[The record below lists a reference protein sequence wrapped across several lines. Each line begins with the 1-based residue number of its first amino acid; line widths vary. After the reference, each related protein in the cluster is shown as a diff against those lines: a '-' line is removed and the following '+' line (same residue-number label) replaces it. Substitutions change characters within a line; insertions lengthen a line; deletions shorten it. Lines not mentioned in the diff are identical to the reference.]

1 VKNDGQDTY
10 HQTYPDRGQTSE
22 APPLEHEPTRT
33 AASDSAAGLTSA
45 EARRRLEAYGTN
57 VVQDVVQHP
66 ITRALKKLWAPVP
79 WMLEAAVVIQLALGE
94 YGEASAIAFLLVF
107 NAGLGFFQEGRA
119 QATLEALKSR
129 LAVTAWARRDGVWET
144 LSAADLV
151 HGDVVKLS
159 LGAVVPADVRLIE
172 GSVLVDQSMLTGESV
187 PLEAGPGFETY
198 AGALIRR
205 GEAIAEILATGAR
218 TKFGRTAELIRNAHL
233 ESTEQQAIFRVV
245 RNLALFNGGVTLL
258 LIIYAVHLEMP
269 LAQIAPLVLVAILAS
284 IPVALPSMF
293 TLAATVGARAVA
305 RRGVLPTRLSA
316 LDESAG
322 MNVLCADKTGTLT
335 RNELT
340 VTACHALPGFDGEQI
355 LALAALASSDG
366 GADPLDSAIRA
377 ASQPTRVA
385 RWKLVT
391 FTPFD
396 PTRKMSEAVAIDTE
410 GNSMR
415 IVKGALAVVAA
426 ISESSPPATTMVED
440 LQAKGFR
447 VLVVAVGSAEPLRI
461 AGVIA
466 LSDPPREDSAALIA
480 ELRDL
485 GVRTVM
491 VTGDA
496 PVTARVVADAVGIT
510 GLSCTTVPLPSDI
523 RAEDY
528 GVFAGVL
535 PEDKYA
541 LVQAF
546 QRGGHVVGMCGDGA
560 NDAPA
565 LRQAQMGIAVF
576 TATDVAKS
584 AAGIVLTEP
593 GLGGIVAAVQEG
605 RTTFQRILTYT
616 FRSIIHKVVQVLFL
630 LVGLIIS
637 GTAVLTP
644 LLMVLMMVAGDFFA
658 LSSATD
664 NVRPSSLPNVWR
676 IGNLTIA
683 GIILGFCD
691 LVFCIA
697 NLAVGRFVLDLD
709 NNTLRTLT
717 VVTLVFSGQAIFYIS
732 RERRHLW
739 SSRPGSWLIASS
751 IFDITLFSTLAI
763 QGILMAPLKAT
774 IVVCIFGAAIALA
787 FCLDMVKVMLF
798 RRLTIA

>member
-1 VKNDGQDTY
+1 MTG
-10 HQTYPDRGQTSE
+10 
-22 APPLEHEPTRT
+22 
-33 AASDSAAGLTSA
+33 ASLDPAAGLASD
-45 EARRRLEAYGTN
+45 EARRRLAAYGTN
-57 VVQDVVQHP
+57 TVQDVVQHP
-66 ITRALKKLWAPVP
+66 INRAVKKLWAPVP
-79 WMLEAAVVIQLALGE
+79 WMLEAAVLLQLALGE
-94 YGEASAIAFLLVF
+94 YFEASAIGFLLVF

-129 LAVTAWARRDGVWET
+129 LPLTASARRDGVWRT
-144 LSAADLV
+144 LPAAELV
-151 HGDVVKLS
+151 QGDVVKLS
-159 LGAVVPADVRLIE
+159 LGAVVPADARLID
-172 GSVLVDQSMLTGESV
+172 GSVLIDQSMLTGESLAV
-187 PLEAGPGFETY
+187 EAGAGFQTY

-205 GEAIAEILATGAR
+205 GEAIAEIVATGAR
-218 TKFGRTAELIRNAHL
+218 TKFGHSAELIRTAHV
-233 ESTEQQAIFRVV
+233 ESTEQKTMFRVV
-245 RNLALFNGGVTLL
+245 RNLVLFNGGVTTLL
-258 LIIYAVHLEMP
+258 AAYAVYLSMP
-269 LAQIAPLVLVAILAS
+269 PAQIAQLVLVAMLAS

-316 LDESAG
+316 LDEAAG
-322 MNVLCADKTGTLT
+322 MDVLCADKTGTLT
-335 RNELT
+335 RNELA
-340 VTACHALPGFDGEQI
+340 VTACHALPGFEPPQV
-355 LALAALASSDG
+355 LAMATLASSDG
-366 GADPLDSAIRA
+366 GADPLDAAIRA
-377 ASQPTRVA
+377 ATQPSQLAP
-385 RWKLVT
+385 WKLVSL
-391 FTPFD
+391 TPFD
-396 PTRKMSEAVAIDTE
+396 PARKMSEAAVIDAD
-410 GNSMR
+410 GNPMR
-415 IVKGALAVVAA
+415 IVKGALAVVTMIAEA
-426 ISESSPPATTMVED
+426 SPPAAAMVQE

-447 VLVVAVGSAEPLRI
+447 VLVLAVGSAEPLRI

-466 LSDPPREDSAALIA
+466 LSDPPRKDSAALVGQ
-480 ELRDL
+480 LSRL

-496 PVTARVVADAVGIT
+496 PVTARVVAEAVGIS
-510 GLSCTTVPLPSDI
+510 GPLCSTVPLPQDI
-523 RAEDY
+523 RAEDF

-541 LVQAF
+541 LVQAL
-546 QRGGHVVGMCGDGA
+546 QRHGHVVGMCGDGA

-616 FRSIIHKVVQVLFL
+616 LRSIIHKIVQVLFL
-630 LVGLIIS
+630 LAGLVIS

-664 NVRPSSLPNVWR
+664 NVRASSSPNVWR

-683 GIILGFCD
+683 GIVIGFCD
-691 LVFCIA
+691 LLFCITS
-697 NLAVGRFVLDLD
+697 LAVGRFALGL
-709 NNTLRTLT
+709 NSHELRTLT
-717 VVTLVFSGQAIFYIS
+717 VLTLVYSGQAIFYVS
-732 RERRHLW
+732 RERLHLW

-751 IFDITLFSTLAI
+751 VLDITLFSTLAI
-763 QGILMAPLKAT
+763 RGILMAPLSPA
-774 IVVCIFGAAIALA
+774 IVAALMGAAVVLA
-787 FCLDMVKVMLF
+787 FCIDTVKVVLF

>member
-1 VKNDGQDTY
+1 M
-10 HQTYPDRGQTSE
+10 SS
-22 APPLEHEPTRT
+22 APP
-33 AASDSAAGLTSA
+33 DSATGLTSD
-45 EARRRLEAYGTN
+45 EARQRLAAHGTN
-57 VVQDVVQHP
+57 AVQDDIQHP
-66 ITRALKKLWAPVP
+66 VNRALRKLWAPVP
-79 WMLEAAVVIQLALGE
+79 WMLEAAVLLQLALGE
-94 YGEASAIAFLLVF
+94 YVEASAVAFLLVF

-119 QATLEALKSR
+119 QATLKALKSR
-129 LAVTAWARRDGVWET
+129 LAVTASARRDGVWKT
-144 LSAADLV
+144 LAAAELV
-151 HGDVVKLS
+151 QGDVVKLS
-159 LGAVVPADVRLIE
+159 LGAVVPADVRLID
-172 GSVLVDQSMLTGESV
+172 GSVLVDQSLLTGESI
-187 PLEAGPGFETY
+187 PIEAGPGFETY

-205 GEAIAEILATGAR
+205 GEAVAEITATGSR
-218 TKFGRTAELIRNAHL
+218 TKFGSSAELIRTAHV
-233 ESTEQQAIFRVV
+233 ESTEQKAIFRVV
-245 RNLALFNGGVTLL
+245 RNLALFNGAVTI
-258 LIIYAVHLEMP
+258 LIIAYAIHLAMP
-269 LAQIAPLVLVAILAS
+269 FAQIAPLALVAVLAS

-305 RRGVLPTRLSA
+305 GRGVLPTRLSA
-316 LDESAG
+316 LDEAAG
-322 MNVLCADKTGTLT
+322 MDILCADKTGTLT
-335 RNELT
+335 RNELA
-340 VTACHALPGFDGEQI
+340 VTACRALPGFDETQV
-355 LALAALASSDG
+355 LALATLASSDG
-366 GADPLDSAIRA
+366 GADPLDAAIRA
-377 ASQPTRVA
+377 ASQPANVA

-396 PTRKMSEAVAIDTE
+396 PTRKMSEAAAIDPE
-410 GNSMR
+410 NKSLR
-415 IVKGALAVVAA
+415 IVKGAFAVVAA
-426 ISESSPPATTMVED
+426 IAESSPPAAAMVEE

-447 VLVVAVGSAEPLRI
+447 VLVVAVGSTEPLRI

-466 LSDPPREDSAALIA
+466 LSDPPREDSAALVA
-480 ELRDL
+480 QLHGL

-491 VTGDA
+491 ITGDA

-510 GLSCTTVPLPSDI
+510 GPICATTPLPRDI
-523 RAEDY
+523 RAEEF

-546 QRGGHVVGMCGDGA
+546 QRDGHVVGMCGDGA

-616 FRSIIHKVVQVLFL
+616 FRSIVHKVVQVLL
-630 LVGLIIS
+630 LLAGLVIS
-637 GTAVLTP
+637 RAAVLTP
-644 LLMVLMMVAGDFFA
+644 LLLVLMMVAGDFFA

-664 NVRPSSLPNVWR
+664 NVRASSLPNVWR

-697 NLAVGRFVLDLD
+697 SLAVGRFALGLDSD
-709 NNTLRTLT
+709 ALRTLT
-717 VVTLVFSGQAIFYIS
+717 VVTLVFSGQAIFYVS

-739 SSRPGSWLIASS
+739 SSRPGTWLIASS
-751 IFDITLFSTLAI
+751 IVDITLFSTLAT
-763 QGILMAPLKAT
+763 QGILMAPLPAT
-774 IVVCIFGAAIALA
+774 IIASVFGSAIVLA
-787 FCLDMVKVMLF
+787 FILDMVKVMLF
-798 RRLTIA
+798 RRLAIA

>member
-1 VKNDGQDTY
+1 MST
-10 HQTYPDRGQTSE
+10 E
-22 APPLEHEPTRT
+22 APG
-33 AASDSAAGLTSA
+33 SATGLTSK
-45 EARRRLEAYGTN
+45 EAQRRLASNGTN
-57 VVQDVVQHP
+57 VVQDSVEHP
-66 ITRALKKLWAPVP
+66 INRALKKLWAPVP
-79 WMLEAAVVIQLALGE
+79 WMLEAAVLLQLALGD
-94 YGEASAIAFLLVF
+94 YVEASAIALLLVF

-129 LAVTAWARRDGVWET
+129 LAVTASARRDGVWKT
-144 LSAADLV
+144 LPAAELV
-151 HGDVVKLS
+151 QGDVVKLS
-159 LGAVVPADVRLIE
+159 LGAVVPGDVRLIG

-187 PLEAGPGFETY
+187 PIEAGPGFETY

-205 GEAIAEILATGAR
+205 GEAVAEIVATGAR
-218 TKFGRTAELIRNAHL
+218 TKFGRSAELIRTAHV
-233 ESTEQQAIFRVV
+233 ESTEQKAIFRVV
-245 RNLALFNGGVTLL
+245 RNLALFNGGVTIL
-258 LIIYAVHLEMP
+258 LIAYAVHLAMP
-269 LAQIAPLVLVAILAS
+269 FAQIAPLVLVAVLAS

-316 LDESAG
+316 LDEAAG
-322 MNVLCADKTGTLT
+322 MDVLCADKTGTLT
-335 RNELT
+335 RNALA
-340 VTACHALPGFDGEQI
+340 VTACHALPGFDEAQI
-355 LALAALASSDG
+355 LAMATLASSDG

-377 ASQPTRVA
+377 ASQPANVA

-396 PTRKMSEAVAIDTE
+396 PARKMSEAAAIDTD
-410 GNSMR
+410 GNTMR
-415 IVKGALAVVAA
+415 IVKGAFAVVAA
-426 ISESSPPATTMVED
+426 IADPSPSAAAMVEE

-447 VLVVAVGSAEPLRI
+447 VLVVAVGLAEPLRI

-480 ELRDL
+480 QLHEL

-510 GLSCTTVPLPSDI
+510 GPICATAPLPHDI
-523 RAEDY
+523 RADEF
-528 GVFAGVL
+528 GVFASVL

-546 QRGGHVVGMCGDGA
+546 QRDGHVVGMCGDGA

-616 FRSIIHKVVQVLFL
+616 FRSIVHKIVQVLFL
-630 LVGLIIS
+630 LAGLVIS

-644 LLMVLMMVAGDFFA
+644 LLMVLMMVVGDFFA

-664 NVRPSSLPNVWR
+664 NVRASSLPNVWR

-697 NLAVGRFVLDLD
+697 SLAAGHFVLGLD
-709 NNTLRTLT
+709 SDTLRTLT
-717 VVTLVFSGQAIFYIS
+717 VITLVYSGQAVFYVS

-751 IFDITLFSTLAI
+751 LLDITLFSTLAI
-763 QGILMAPLKAT
+763 QGILMTPLPAT
-774 IVVCIFGAAIALA
+774 IVACVFGAAIVLG
-787 FCLDMVKVMLF
+787 FCLDTVKVMLF
-798 RRLTIA
+798 RRLAIA

>member
-1 VKNDGQDTY
+1 MRVAGR
-10 HQTYPDRGQTSE
+10 P
-22 APPLEHEPTRT
+22 EHEPTSSE
-33 AASDSAAGLTSA
+33 ALSSATGLTSD
-45 EARRRLEAYGTN
+45 EARRRLAANGTN
-57 VVQDVVQHP
+57 AVQDVVQHP
-66 ITRALKKLWAPVP
+66 INRAVGKLWAPVP
-79 WMLEAAVVIQLALGE
+79 WMLEAAVLLQLVLGE
-94 YGEASAIAFLLVF
+94 YVEASAVAFLLVF
-107 NAGLGFFQEGRA
+107 NASLGFVQEGRA
-119 QATLEALKSR
+119 QATLDALKSR
-129 LAVTAWARRDGVWET
+129 LAVTASARRDGAWKT
-144 LSAADLV
+144 LSAAELV
-151 HGDVVKLS
+151 QGDVVKLS
-159 LGAVVPADVRLIE
+159 LGAVVPADVRLVD

-187 PLEAGPGFETY
+187 PTEAGPGFETY

-205 GEAIAEILATGAR
+205 GEAVAEITATGAR
-218 TKFGRTAELIRNAHL
+218 TKFGRSAELVRTAHV
-233 ESTEQQAIFRVV
+233 ESTEQKAIVRVV
-245 RNLALFNGGVTLL
+245 RNLAFFNGGVTIL
-258 LIIYAVHLEMP
+258 LIAYAVHLAMP
-269 LAQIAPLVLVAILAS
+269 FAQVAPLVLVALLAS

-316 LDESAG
+316 PDEAAG
-322 MNVLCADKTGTLT
+322 MDILCADKTGTLT
-335 RNELT
+335 RNELA
-340 VTACHALPGFDGEQI
+340 VTACHPLPGFDEAEI
-355 LALAALASSDG
+355 LAMAALSSSDG
-366 GADPLDSAIRA
+366 GADPLDAAIRDA
-377 ASQPTRVA
+377 CKPANVEL
-385 RWKLVT
+385 WKLVT

-396 PTRKMSEAVAIDTE
+396 PARKMSEAVAINAD
-410 GNSMR
+410 GNRKR
-415 IVKGALAVVAA
+415 IVKGAFAAVAGIAEAA
-426 ISESSPPATTMVED
+426 PPAAATVDE

-447 VLVVAVGSAEPLRI
+447 VLAVAVGSAEKLRI

-466 LSDPPREDSAALIA
+466 LSDPPRVDSATLIA
-480 ELRDL
+480 QLHGL

-510 GLSCTTVPLPSDI
+510 GPICATVPLPSDI
-523 RAEDY
+523 RAEEFA
-528 GVFAGVL
+528 VFAGVL

-593 GLGGIVAAVQEG
+593 GLGGVVAAVQEG

-616 FRSIIHKVVQVLFL
+616 FRSIVHKVVQVLFL
-630 LVGLIIS
+630 LAGLMIS

-664 NVRPSSLPNVWR
+664 NVRPSSVPNVWR
-676 IGNLTIA
+676 IGNLTIV

-697 NLAVGRFVLDLD
+697 SLSAGRFALGLDSD
-709 NNTLRTLT
+709 GLRTLT
-717 VVTLVFSGQAIFYIS
+717 VVTLVYSGQAIFYVS

-751 IFDITLFSTLAI
+751 ILDITLFTTLAT
-763 QGILMAPLKAT
+763 QGIVMAPLSAT
-774 IVVCIFGAAIALA
+774 IVACIFGAAIVLAL
-787 FCLDMVKVMLF
+787 CLDTVKVLLF
-798 RRLTIA
+798 RRLAIA